1 MRAIIVTYT
10 NILVINLMHIGDLM
24 LVTPVLRTLRANYP
38 AARLTLLADKK
49 LADLVAYNPHLDECL
64 FLDKKGGD
72 NHPLAFLKFILRV
85 RKKRFDLV
93 INLHRN
99 ERASAIA
106 AFSGAKRIVGYA
118 KPGFSLFFDEVLPN
132 KKAVMHQI
140 HSHFEVLTKAAGVT
154 QIDDGGLEMVL
165 PPGAEEEATRLWE
178 AHFSPSDRVIAFN
191 IGASW
196 ETKRWLDSYFAAC
209 ADAFIRR
216 GYKVAFF
223 GGSMDT
229 ALVDDCVAQMTER
242 GGGAVVLFTGQVS
255 LGVLAALLRR
265 CVLFL
270 TTDSGPMHVGV
281 AMGVPI
287 VTMFGASPVPGFYPY
302 DAKDVLIK
310 TPEPC
315 HPCGI
320 HRCPKEGAD
329 HMGCMKHIPPA
340 VVMQYADEL
349 LLAYEDQVGH
359 IPRVYGQYQC
369 KVVELQKADDID
381 AAGTE
386 RRDGNEGEP

>member
-1 MRAIIVTYT
+1 MTYT

-38 AARLTLLADKK
+38 EARLTLLADKK

-99 ERASAIA
+99 ERASALA

-118 KPGFSLFFDEVLPN
+118 KPGFSLLFDKVLPN

-154 QIDDGGLEMVL
+154 RIDDGGLEMVL
-165 PPGAEEEATRLWE
+165 PPGAEEEAARLFR
-178 AHFSPSDRVIAFN
+178 AHFSPEDRVIAFN

-216 GYKVAFF
+216 GYKIAFF
-223 GGSMDT
+223 GGPMDT
-229 ALVDDCVAQMTER
+229 ALVDACVAQMAE
-242 GGGAVVLFTGQVS
+242 GESGAVVVFTGQVS

-302 DAKDVLIK
+302 DAKDVLVK

-340 VVMQYADEL
+340 VVMAYADEL

-359 IPRVYGQYQC
+359 IPRVDGQYRC
-369 KVVELQKADDID
+369 RVVELKMSEAME
-381 AAGTE
+381 ASASTVE
-386 RRDGNEGEP
+386 RDGSEGV

>member
-1 MRAIIVTYT
+1 MTYT

-38 AARLTLLADKK
+38 EARLTLLADKK

-64 FLDKKGGD
+64 FIDKKGGD
-72 NHPLAFLKFILRV
+72 NHPLAFLRFIRRV

-93 INLHRN
+93 VNLHRN
-99 ERASAIA
+99 ERASALA
-106 AFSGAKRIVGYA
+106 AFSGGTRIVGYA

-132 KKAVMHQI
+132 QKAVMHQI

-154 QIDDGGLEMVL
+154 KIDDGGLEMVL
-165 PPGAEEEATRLWE
+165 PPGAEEEAARLFRV
-178 AHFSPSDRVIAFN
+178 HFSPEDRVIALN

-216 GYKVAFF
+216 GYKIAFF
-223 GGSMDT
+223 GGPMDT
-229 ALVDDCVAQMTER
+229 ALVEACMAQMKER
-242 GGGAVVLFTGQVS
+242 AAGDVAVFTGQVS

-302 DAKDVLIK
+302 DAKDVLVK

-320 HRCPKEGAD
+320 HHCPKAGAD
-329 HMGCMKHIPPA
+329 YMGCMKHIPPA
-340 VVMQYADEL
+340 VVMKYADEL
-349 LLAYEDQVGH
+349 LCAYEEQVGH
-359 IPRVYGQYQC
+359 IPRIYGQYQC
-369 KVVELQKADDID
+369 KVVELKMSEAME
-381 AAGTE
+381 ASASTVE
-386 RRDGNEGEP
+386 RDGSEGA